1 MGMEDKLGE
10 QDSVCFADT
19 ALHGSTAPG
28 LSMCL
33 SWLFSFWASSGAFFL
48 GGGIPLPLLANAHT
62 NLSIF
67 LHYIL
72 LRGQDFCCHPSPY
85 SGNPGLRLFAQSACR
100 HLDCRTA
107 LSAQGRVGA
116 GSYLLRGPGDGVPLV
131 TDLSCCLGI
140 QVSPLFPQCR
150 HLCGASLC
158 TPSPSLTSIS
168 FINIQPIFSVS

>member
-1 MGMEDKLGE
+1 M
-10 QDSVCFADT
+10 
-19 ALHGSTAPG
+19 
-28 LSMCL
+28 
-33 SWLFSFWASSGAFFL
+33 
-48 GGGIPLPLLANAHT
+48 GGIPLPLLGNVHT

-116 GSYLLRGPGDGVPLV
+116 GSYLLHGPGDGVPLV
-131 TDLSCCLGI
+131 IDLSCCLGI

-158 TPSPSLTSIS
+158 TPSPSLTPIS
-168 FINIQPIFSVS
+168 FINIQPIFFCLIVLAASLCFRWERMFLGTPVKEKRVRELS